1 MISVHIHAN
10 NRFAELWIRR
20 LNDVVV
26 QMFLDTAYSKHYW
39 EQTVQKITDLA
50 DWVIIGICHG
60 RRSATEMMDFLS
72 EDTIPVQILRP

>member
-26 QMFLDTAYSKHYW
+26 QMFLDTAYSKHYR

-50 DWVIIGICHG
+50 D
-60 RRSATEMMDFLS
+60 
-72 EDTIPVQILRP
+72 